1 MEWELPVVALR
12 TVVVLPRNYDNVEVG
27 RPKSKRALEEAQAA
41 DNRVLLLV
49 QKEPRTDDPEADELH
64 SVGTLGI
71 VKQVIRLPD
80 DTLQVLVEGKE
91 RAIVEEFLP
100 GNTLRA
106 RIRTIPEGA
115 SSRPDPDTRALSEE
129 VNRSFSRSAPHTKTR
144 ALAPSHTEARRPRR
158 DRATLPTRSP
168 STAPGK

>member
-1 MEWELPVVALR
+1 MDWELPVVALR

-49 QKEPRTDDPEADELH
+49 QRDTRADDPDGDGLYEI
-64 SVGTLGI
+64 GTLGV

-91 RAIVEEFLP
+91 RAIVQGYVP
-100 GNTLRA
+100 GNT
-106 RIRTIPEGA
+106 
-115 SSRPDPDTRALSEE
+115 
-129 VNRSFSRSAPHTKTR
+129 
-144 ALAPSHTEARRPRR
+144 
-158 DRATLPTRSP
+158 DRKSVV
-168 STAPGK
+168 